1 MKTTKILD
9 IDISSKNSFKIKKQ
23 IKWI

>member
-9 IDISSKNSFKIKKQ
+9 IDITSKNSFKIKKQ